1 MKDIERL
8 VTPSEAVELFEVASG
23 AVLLEGKAVAEA
35 YVAAHDCGDDWD
47 AVDQLCLMGC
57 IWNAGRIQGIRE
69 ERRAQKEKKIAAAMH
84 QKPIGRAPVGG
95 GRTVPLFTVGD
106 GYIDTAEGWKL
117 YGAYLDAKRAYEDGK
132 RAFEERKVGRR
143 RRTLDD

>member
-1 MKDIERL
+1 MKDIEPL
-8 VTPSEAVELFEVASG
+8 VTPSEAVDLFEMASG
-23 AVLLEGKAVAEA
+23 GIFFAAQDVAEA
-35 YVAAHDCGDDWD
+35 YMAAQERDGQDT
-47 AVDQLCLMGC
+47 VELLCLIAC
-57 IWNAGRIQGIRE
+57 VWNAGRIQGIRE
-69 ERRAQKEKKIAAAMH
+69 ERRAQKEKKIAAAMR

-95 GRTVPLFTVGD
+95 GRTVPLFAVGD